1 MRGKFLS
8 ILASVLCVGEIAMAA
23 VPLNSIALGGI
34 VPGMTKGDVERIYG
48 SCKVLHPYQYSSKRK
63 TYFGVIGYGNSVVI
77 SMGGSSAF
85 DSSKVEMVV
94 VSADNGFT
102 TPEGIHVGSTKQEV
116 INAYGQPDFGG
127 NHGNYGNIVVPT
139 IRKKNIQNIMYN
151 AVDSYEQMGFEL
163 EDGIVTEIRIGV
175 PL

>member
-48 SCKVLHPYQYSSKRK
+48 SCKILHPYQYSPKSK

-85 DSSKVEMVV
+85 ASSKVEMVV

-116 INAYGQPDFGG
+116 INVYGQPDFDG

-139 IRKKNIQNIMYN
+139 IRNKNIPNIMYK
-151 AVDSYEQMGFEL
+151 AADSYEQMSFKL
-163 EDGIVTEIRIGV
+163 ENGIVTEIRMGV